1 MLPRW
6 WIALALLLTMA
17 ASNAAAQPRV
27 SALGIVNA
35 ASNALVGWP
44 NSSVAQGS
52 IFSIYGSGL
61 GPSASPQLNYPLQMT
76 LGGVSVEIVSGNTAV
91 NAIPIFVGPSQ
102 INAILPDN
110 TPAGTAAL
118 MVTYGGQTSNSA
130 SFQVVAHSF
139 GIFTVN
145 STTNGAGII
154 TGASYQLYSVNA
166 PARPGD
172 AASIWGTGIGA
183 SPGDDGTAPPP
194 QIDMPNLPLSIYV
207 GGQEANVV
215 YRGRSGF
222 PGEDQINFVVPGGVT
237 GCYIPVAVLI
247 GDVVSNFATLPIAP
261 AGQACPDPGTIEP
274 NLPTG
279 NIMLT
284 RGITIGS
291 SLTTTDTGQ
300 AFFGDPQ
307 LLGPPQP
314 ALANVLS
321 LPVSLPPGACIGGV
335 DASSVLS
342 ILFGVLDAGTITVTG
357 PNGSRQLT
365 YAVPFYSTVLGGGTS
380 DNPPPLF
387 LDAGAYSVSS
397 PGTSELGAF
406 SQSFT
411 IPQPLTW
418 TNAGAIST
426 LDRSAGVQVTW
437 SGGDPSGTVQ
447 IIGGFGEF
455 ICSASTSAQQFTVPP
470 IVLLSLPPSGTSPGP
485 LTLSTTSSAA
495 FSASGIISGTIDST
509 VTITKNVIY
518 Q

>member
-1 MLPRW
+1 MLSRW
-6 WIALALLLTMA
+6 CIASLLLLAM
-17 ASNAAAQPRV
+17 AAAQPSV
-27 SALGIVNA
+27 SAQGVVNA
-35 ASNALVGWP
+35 ASNARVGWP
-44 NSSVAQGS
+44 NSSIAQGS

-61 GPSASPQLNYPLQMT
+61 GPSASPQFTYPLQMT
-76 LGGVSVEIVSGNTAV
+76 LAGVSVQIVSGNTAAS
-91 NAIPIFVGPSQ
+91 AIPIFVSPSQ

-118 MVTYGGQTSNSA
+118 TVTYGGQTSNSA

-145 STTNGAGII
+145 SANNGAGII

-194 QIDMPNLPLSIYV
+194 QNNMPNLPVSIYV

-215 YRGRSGF
+215 YRGRAGF
-222 PGEDQINFVVPGGVT
+222 PGEDQINFVVPAGVT

-247 GDVVSNFATLPIAP
+247 GNVVSNFATLPIAP
-261 AGQACPDPGTIEP
+261 AGQACPDPGMIEP

-279 NIMLT
+279 NITLT
-284 RGITIGS
+284 RSTIIGS
-291 SLTTTDTGQ
+291 SSTTTDSGQ

-307 LLGPPQP
+307 LLGSPQP
-314 ALANVLS
+314 GSGNPLS
-321 LPVSLPPGACIGGV
+321 LPVSLPPGACIGGI
-335 DASSVLS
+335 DDSATLS
-342 ILFGVLDAGTITVTG
+342 ILFEVLDAGTITITG

-365 YAVPFYSTVLGGGTS
+365 YAAPFYSTVLGGGTGG
-380 DNPPPLF
+380 NPSPLF

-397 PGTSELGAF
+397 AGTSQVGAF

-418 TNAGAIST
+418 SNAGAIT
-426 LDRSAGVQVTW
+426 TVDRSAGVAITW
-437 SGGDPSGTVQ
+437 SGGDPNGTVQ
-447 IIGGFGEF
+447 ITGGFGAF

-470 IVLLSLPPSGTSPGP
+470 IILLSLPPSGASPGT
-485 LTLSTTSSAA
+485 LTMSATSSTA
-495 FSASGIISGTIDST
+495 FSASGIGLATIDSV